1 MVQSNTSRSASS
13 VPTRSDRRRALGKYV
28 NRKIRRLQSAYI
40 SGSSSDA
47 RGRMALLRK
56 GLDAG
61 AVRWLSVGIDLYSD
75 WPRETLGDPT
85 DESDYYIKPE
95 IRAIA
100 TSLQVYALHQQSKSE
115 AMAWMPGRMD
125 ATGAMSEQVNNV
137 GPQNLHSFGH
147 ACFEIDGKQDDLGSK
162 VTPILKQLQSM
173 EDFPDFDNIRHRLYS
188 LIRMMRGQ
196 SVSLD
201 YNSFARDLYD
211 LQVPN
216 SSSSVFD
223 RWAREYFNAQVN
235 QTNAKDRSSEE

>member
-28 NRKIRRLQSAYI
+28 NQKIRRLQSAYI

-56 GLDAG
+56 GLDTG

-125 ATGAMSEQVNNV
+125 ATGAMSEQTNNV
-137 GPQNLHSFGH
+137 WPQNLHSFGH
-147 ACFEIDGKQDDLGSK
+147 ACFEIDGKQDEAKSV
-162 VTPILKQLQSM
+162 VTPVLKQLQSM
-173 EDFPDFDNIRHRLYS
+173 EDFPDFDNVRHRLYS
-188 LIRMMRGQ
+188 LIHMMRSK

-201 YNSFARDLYD
+201 YSNFARDLYD
-211 LQVPN
+211 LQF
-216 SSSSVFD
+216 SYSRSSVFD
-223 RWAREYFNAQVN
+223 RWAREYFKPHEN
-235 QTNAKDRSSEE
+235 QADVKTHSSQE

>member
-1 MVQSNTSRSASS
+1 MPKFNTEGSTAY
-13 VPTRSDRRRALGKYV
+13 VPTHSDRRRALGKYV
-28 NRKIRRLQSAYI
+28 NQKIGRLQSAYI
-40 SGSSSDA
+40 SGSGSGA
-47 RGRMALLRK
+47 RARMALLRK
-56 GLDAG
+56 GLNTG
-61 AVRWLSVGIDLYSD
+61 AVPWLSVGIDLYRD
-75 WPRETLGDPT
+75 WPRETLGDPANEN
-85 DESDYYIKPE
+85 DHHIEPE
-95 IRAIA
+95 IRAVA
-100 TSLQVYALHQQSKSE
+100 TSLQMYALHQQSKSE

-125 ATGAMSEQVNNV
+125 ATGAMSEQANNV

-173 EDFPDFDNIRHRLYS
+173 EDFPDFDNIRHHLYS

-211 LQVPN
+211 LQFPN
-216 SSSSVFD
+216 SCSSVFD

>member
-1 MVQSNTSRSASS
+1 MMRSNTSRSASS
-13 VPTRSDRRRALGKYV
+13 VLTHSDRKRALGKYV
-28 NRKIRRLQSAYI
+28 NQKIRRLQSEYI
-40 SGSSSDA
+40 SGSRSDA

-56 GLDAG
+56 GLNTG

-85 DESDYYIKPE
+85 NESDYNIEPE

-100 TSLQVYALHQQSKSE
+100 TSLQMYALHQQSKSE
-115 AMAWMPGRMD
+115 AMAWMPGRID
-125 ATGAMSEQVNNV
+125 ATGAESEQTGNV
-137 GPQNLHSFGH
+137 GQRILHRFGH
-147 ACFEIDGKQDDLGSK
+147 ACFEIDGKQDDSGSK

-173 EDFPDFDNIRHRLYS
+173 EDFPDFDNIKHHLYS

-211 LQVPN
+211 LQFPN
-216 SSSSVFD
+216 RCSSVFD

-235 QTNAKDRSSEE
+235 QTDTKDQSSED

>member
-13 VPTRSDRRRALGKYV
+13 VLTHSDRKRTLGKYV
-28 NRKIRRLQSAYI
+28 NQKIRRLQSEYI
-40 SGSSSDA
+40 SGSRSNA

-56 GLDAG
+56 GLNTG

-115 AMAWMPGRMD
+115 AMAWMPGHTD
-125 ATGAMSEQVNNV
+125 ATEATSEQINNV
-137 GPQNLHSFGH
+137 DQRKLHSFGH
-147 ACFEIDGKQDDLGSK
+147 ACFEIDGKQDESK
-162 VTPILKQLQSM
+162 SVVTPVLKQLQSM

-188 LIRMMRGQ
+188 LIHMMRSKG
-196 SVSLD
+196 VSLD
-201 YNSFARDLYD
+201 YCNFAFDLYD
-211 LQVPN
+211 LQF
-216 SSSSVFD
+216 SYSCSSVFD
-223 RWAREYFNAQVN
+223 RWAREYFEPHEN
-235 QTNAKDRSSEE
+235 QADVKTHSSQE